1 MAFPTNDELEQLI
14 SPVVAAYAMDIE
26 NIRTVKA
33 GKKSQVVIAL
43 DSDTHPTLDE
53 LEEVSNE
60 LSALFDDTESRGEM
74 NFGAGYTLELTTPGV
89 DMPLTAPRHFR
100 RNRGR
105 LVKAGEQTWRI
116 GPLDEAEQNVA
127 LVRTTKKGEEIR
139 VAPVSE
145 IAGAVVEIEFNAPPA
160 AEVELADQAFA
171 ELDAAKAEQEGNK

>member
-1 MAFPTNDELEQLI
+1 MAFPTNEELEQLI
-14 SPVVAAYAMDIE
+14 GPVVASYAMDIE

-60 LSALFDDTESRGEM
+60 LSQLFDGAEERGEV

-89 DMPLTAPRHFR
+89 DLPLTAPRHFR

-105 LVKAGEQTWRI
+105 VLKLDDGAWRL
-116 GPLDEAEQNVA
+116 GPLNPEETQVA
-127 LVRTTKKGEEIR
+127 LVRAGKDGEQVR
-139 VAPVSE
+139 LVAVSE
-145 IAGAVVEIEFNAPPA
+145 LAGAVVEIEFNVPPA
-160 AEVELADQAFA
+160 EEIELARRTFDELEAVSA
-171 ELDAAKAEQEGNK
+171 EA

>member
-43 DSDTHPTLDE
+43 DSDSHPTLDE

-60 LSALFDDTESRGEM
+60 LSVLFDDTESRGEIS
-74 NFGAGYTLELTTPGV
+74 FGAGYTLELTTPGV
-89 DMPLTAPRHFR
+89 DMPLTEPRHFR

-105 LVKAGEQTWRI
+105 LVKVGDEAWRI
-116 GPLDEAEQNVA
+116 GPLDDAEEKVA
-127 LVRTTKKGEEIR
+127 LVRATKKGEEIR

-160 AEVELADQAFA
+160 AEVELADKAFA
-171 ELDAAKAEQEGNK
+171 ELEAATAE

>member
-43 DSDTHPTLDE
+43 DSDSHPTLDE

-60 LSALFDDTESRGEM
+60 LSALFDDTESRGEIS
-74 NFGAGYTLELTTPGV
+74 FGAGYTLELTTPGV

-105 LVKAGEQTWRI
+105 LVKVGDEAWRI
-116 GPLDEAEQNVA
+116 GPLDDAESNVA
-127 LVRTTKKGEEIR
+127 LVRATKKGEEIR

-160 AEVELADQAFA
+160 AEVELADKAFA
-171 ELDAAKAEQEGNK
+171 ELEAATAE